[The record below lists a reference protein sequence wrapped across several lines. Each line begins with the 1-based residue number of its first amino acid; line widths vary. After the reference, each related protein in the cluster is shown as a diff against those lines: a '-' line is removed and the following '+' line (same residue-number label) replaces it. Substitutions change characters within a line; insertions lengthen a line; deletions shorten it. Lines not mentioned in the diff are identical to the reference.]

1 MTMIY
6 ELVICIENITVNT
19 RSTFV
24 TWTDLGMLKTTLG
37 EVVNHTKVTAQRSFF
52 KYSLEY

>member
-19 RSTFV
+19 RCTFV

-37 EVVNHTKVTAQRSFF
+37 EVVNHTKVAAQRLF

>member
-6 ELVICIENITVNT
+6 ELEICIENITVNT
-19 RSTFV
+19 RRTFV
-24 TWTDLGMLKTTLG
+24 TGIDLGMLKTTLG
-37 EVVNHTKVTAQRSFF
+37 EVVNHTKVTGQRFF